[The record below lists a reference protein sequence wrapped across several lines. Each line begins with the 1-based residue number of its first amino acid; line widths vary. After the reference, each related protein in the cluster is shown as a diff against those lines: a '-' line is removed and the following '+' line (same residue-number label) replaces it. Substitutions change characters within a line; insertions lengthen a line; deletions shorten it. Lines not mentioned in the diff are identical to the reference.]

1 MSTPII
7 ICDDS
12 TFAQKQMARALPG
25 WWDVTITYA
34 NNGEEGLN
42 SLQTSTTDILFL
54 DLTMPVLDGFQVL
67 KAISEQ
73 NISTKVIVVSGDI
86 QPTAYKRVM
95 ELGACAFIK
104 KPIDKTDLLSV
115 LNQLGISGT
124 NTKPQTPV
132 QINFDV
138 KDGYRE
144 VANVAAGRAVDL
156 LARFLGAFI
165 VMPIPNV
172 NIIEVSELHMMLEAI
187 NQRDSVS
194 AVCQG
199 FIGSGIAGEALLIFN
214 ESSFADI
221 AELMKF
227 DGEINSAVKLELLM
241 DISSIF
247 IGACL
252 KSIAE
257 QLDVNFSQSH
267 PIVIGQHVK
276 VDDLVKRSAIK
287 WKKTL
292 AIEMGYNIENRNIN
306 CELLLLFTEDSL
318 DRFSELVSYL

>member
-1 MSTPII
+1 
-7 ICDDS
+7 
-12 TFAQKQMARALPG
+12 MARALPE
-25 WWDVTITYA
+25 WWDVGITYT

-42 SLQTSTTDILFL
+42 SLRESKGDILFL
-54 DLTMPVLDGFQVL
+54 DLTMPILDGFQVL
-67 KAISEQ
+67 KAISDE
-73 NISTKVIVVSGDI
+73 NINTKVIVVSGDI
-86 QPTAYKRVM
+86 QPEAYKRVM
-95 ELGACAFIK
+95 ALGALAFIK
-104 KPIDKTDLLSV
+104 KPIDKTELLTV
-115 LNQLGISGT
+115 LNQQGICG
-124 NTKPQTPV
+124 KPAEPEAPAHV
-132 QINFDV
+132 EIDL

-144 VANVAAGRAVDL
+144 VANVATGRAVDL
-156 LARFLGAFI
+156 LARFLDAFI
-165 VMPIPNV
+165 NMPIPSV
-172 NIIEVSELHMMLEAI
+172 NIIEVSELHMMLESAS
-187 NQRDSVS
+187 QRDSVS

-227 DGEINSAVKLELLM
+227 EGEIDDTVQLELLM

-247 IGACL
+247 IGAFL

-257 QLDVNFSQSH
+257 QLDINFSQSH

-276 VDDLVKRSAIK
+276 VDDLVKRNTAT

-292 AIEMGYNIENRNIN
+292 AIELGYSVENRNIN
-306 CELLLLFTEDSL
+306 CELLLLFTEDSV

>member
-1 MSTPII
+1 MT
-7 ICDDS
+7 
-12 TFAQKQMARALPG
+12 RALPD
-25 WWDVTITYA
+25 WWDVNITYA
-34 NNGEEGLN
+34 KNGEEGLA
-42 SLQTSTTDILFL
+42 SLRQSSVEILFL

-67 KAISEQ
+67 KAMSKE
-73 NISTKVIVVSGDI
+73 NISSKVIVVSGDI
-86 QPTAYKRVM
+86 QPEAHKRVM
-95 ELGACAFIK
+95 SLGACAFIK
-104 KPIDKTDLLSV
+104 KPIDKDDLLSV
-115 LNQLGISGT
+115 LNQLGFAGKSAEALEPI
-124 NTKPQTPV
+124 QTD
-132 QINFDV
+132 FDL

-144 VANVAAGRAVDL
+144 IANVATGRAVDL
-156 LARFLGAFI
+156 LARFLDAFI
-165 VMPIPNV
+165 VMPIPSV
-172 NIIEVSELHMMLEAI
+172 NIIEVSELHMMLESV

-221 AELMKF
+221 AELMKYEG
-227 DGEINSAVKLELLM
+227 DIDNTVQLELLM

-257 QLDVNFSQSH
+257 QLDIKFSQSH
-267 PIVIGQHVK
+267 PVVIGQHIK
-276 VDDLVKRSAIK
+276 VNDLLKSNTRK
-287 WKKTL
+287 WKNTL
-292 AIEMGYNIENRNIN
+292 AIEMGYSVENRNIN